1 MFDFLKGNRPSDI
14 KGIRNAIVLF
24 IKEQLQKLAG
34 GEGRNIS
41 EICLF
46 VSCNAIEKHLYEG
59 ALYINDEGRFKE
71 DEVQKI
77 ADDFAIDLPKD
88 WMFDCQFV
96 DQLPDNAVR
105 ANEIDIA
112 LFIVTKGRPKVNIIS
127 TAFVKVLVGIA
138 EKEVYQIS
146 SASGKITIG
155 REKRTQTS
163 DGQFRMNVIAFTG
176 TVHDANKSVSRQHGH
191 IEWDKEKCDFYL
203 FADEGGIPPNNKL
216 KVRSVGGELA
226 KLQAMEIGY
235 KLKESDQIILG
246 DAAILE
252 FSFKNEK
259 AI

>member
-1 MFDFLKGNRPSDI
+1 MFDFLKGNPPTDI
-14 KGIRNAIVLF
+14 KGIRNEIVLF
-24 IKEQLQKLAG
+24 IKEQLQKTEG

-41 EICLF
+41 EICVF
-46 VSCNAIEKHLYEG
+46 VSCKEVEKHLYEG

-77 ADDFAIDLPKD
+77 ADDFAIDLPTD
-88 WMFDCQFV
+88 WIFGCQFV
-96 DQLPDNAVR
+96 DQFPDKAVR

-112 LFIVTKGRPKVNIIS
+112 LFIVTKGRPKVNITT

-138 EKEVYQIS
+138 EKESYQIS
-146 SASGKITIG
+146 STSGKITIG
-155 REKRTQTS
+155 REKRTQTNN
-163 DGQFRMNVIAFTG
+163 GQFRENVIAFTE

-191 IEWDKEKCDFYL
+191 IEWNKEMGDFYL

-216 KVRSVGGELA
+216 KVRSVGGDLL

-235 KLKESDQIILG
+235 RLKQGDQIILG

-252 FSFKNEK
+252 FSFGNE
-259 AI
+259 